1 MLSMD
6 INNVIKINDIVSR
19 YNENKE
25 RYNKIIEALFDMK
38 DKIVDLE
45 IERDSLFTDL
55 INIRLEE
62 VNFLNEIKNNSP
74 EEYNELMH
82 KIQKTVIAQDR

>member
-1 MLSMD
+1 MD

-25 RYNKIIEALFDMK
+25 QYNKIIEALFDMK

>member
-1 MLSMD
+1 MD

>member
-1 MLSMD
+1 MD

-25 RYNKIIEALFDMK
+25 QYNKIIEALFDMK

-82 KIQKTVIAQDR
+82 KIQKTVIVQDR

>member
-1 MLSMD
+1 MLIMD

>member
-25 RYNKIIEALFDMK
+25 QYNKIIEALFDMK